1 MKNPK
6 LNYKDCST
14 DTLFRTRY
22 QADKAKR
29 MSYWLNSDMVTVKVD
44 GGYKV
49 MDASDYRIWRKQR

>member
-44 GGYKV
+44 GG
-49 MDASDYRIWRKQR
+49 